1 MLKCCVCSTKN
12 VKIRRIYNNNINFL
26 CSNACANVYDDNP
39 IPFNNYNYN
48 NVGDVGDVGDIGDIG
63 DVGDLD
69 SDNDIYK
76 YDDYF
81 YYYIKTFFLD
91 TASLITLH
99 NICLI
104 LHLTNI
110 NPVYYILYS
119 FSYISY
125 SRLTIKPPITN
136 NNLIYKNKIILNHT
150 YINKL
155 IKHSIYAPII
165 ICIFNSICE
174 DNMWIIIPV
183 FILSEKYI
191 CFNFTLLKFVYLK
204 NTRTPG
210 LSTGSPRNSIP
221 AASKADLI
229 FKSCEIRPSGI
240 PSEAS

>member
-1 MLKCCVCSTKN
+1 MLKCCVCSKKN

-39 IPFNNYNYN
+39 IPFNNSNYN
-48 NVGDVGDVGDIGDIG
+48 VA
-63 DVGDLD
+63 GDLD
-69 SDNDIYK
+69 SDNVIYK
-76 YDDYF
+76 HDDYF

-136 NNLIYKNKIILNHT
+136 DNLIYKNKIILNHT

-155 IKHSIYAPII
+155 IKHSIYAPIV

-191 CFNFTLLKFVYLK
+191 CSNFTLLKFVYLK
-204 NTRTPG
+204 NTYIRKISDMFLTIGVP
-210 LSTGSPRNSIP
+210 LLLLDHNIIVFIIFNLYVILTFLYNS
-221 AASKADLI
+221 SY
-229 FKSCEIRPSGI
+229 FS
-240 PSEAS
+240 